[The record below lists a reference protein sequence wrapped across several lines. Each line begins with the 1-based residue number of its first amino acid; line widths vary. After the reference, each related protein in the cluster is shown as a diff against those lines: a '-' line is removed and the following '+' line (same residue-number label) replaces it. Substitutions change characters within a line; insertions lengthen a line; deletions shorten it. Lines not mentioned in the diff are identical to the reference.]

1 MINTLKLDF
10 FPKNIIAGLKQQK
23 DVMAW
28 KKRKIVELTSEM
40 YDLIKNSNQIQQ
52 SGRGKALG
60 LMNMG
65 SKKRKRAV
73 LK

>member
-1 MINTLKLDF
+1 MKPEF
-10 FPKNIIAGLKQQK
+10 FPQNIIAGLKSRK
-23 DVMAW
+23 EMMAW

-65 SKKRKRAV
+65 LKKRKRAV